1 MPVDTD
7 SRGEAL
13 VFMALMDNV
22 AIASTEPLDTLELLA
37 APCDTEEAQR
47 LRNDS
52 SFTLQVG
59 NFVFSGEY
67 AEELMRRI
75 ADATSRV
82 LQSDMDARVAFDV
95 IVFLDL
101 AAAYIKD
108 HIERDHTDISD
119 IVLT

>member
-1 MPVDTD
+1 MPVDND

-13 VFMALMDNV
+13 AFMALMDNV

-52 SFTLQVG
+52 SLTLQVG

-95 IVFLDL
+95 LVFLDL

-108 HIERDHTDISD
+108 HIVRDSTDISD